1 MVSVVKSARRVG
13 PGHGVHERTAMKGAL
28 RAGLLAVLTGAALA
42 QPARPQAKPG
52 PGVSVLSAAATVPA
66 NTTATVG
73 ATAARDRATCT
84 QLPATE
90 WLDADEFK
98 LLAAHRG
105 YKTVVFKVTYGACYE
120 IYGYDRDGNLVEAY
134 FNPVN
139 ARLMRS
145 NRVQIAR

>member
-1 MVSVVKSARRVG
+1 MVRVRMSHRWHGSAMAQR
-13 PGHGVHERTAMKGAL
+13 AL
-28 RAGLLAVLTGAALA
+28 GMCHLALLAGAALA
-42 QPARPQAKPG
+42 QPARTQPNPAAVTATATPAAT
-52 PGVSVLSAAATVPA
+52 SAA
-66 NTTATVG
+66 
-73 ATAARDRATCT
+73 AARDRATCT
-84 QLPATE
+84 TLPAAE

-120 IYGYDRDGNLVEAY
+120 IYGYDREGNLVEAY

-139 ARLMRS
+139 AKLVRS

>member
-1 MVSVVKSARRVG
+1 LGTSV
-13 PGHGVHERTAMKGAL
+13 
-28 RAGLLAVLTGAALA
+28 
-42 QPARPQAKPG
+42 
-52 PGVSVLSAAATVPA
+52 
-66 NTTATVG
+66 
-73 ATAARDRATCT
+73 ARDRSTCT
-84 QLPATE
+84 QQPATE

-105 YKTVVFKVTYGACYE
+105 YRTVVFKVTYGACYE
-120 IYGYDRDGNLVEAY
+120 IYGYDREGNLVEAY